1 MSQQKVCQKVQW
13 IQAYCFQLW
22 ANHFNAGRMN
32 IEYVKSV
39 EEPRHKTRFVFV
51 THEIMAA
58 ISLLQV
64 SNPDPELANL
74 TNYNLA
80 AILILDS

>member
-1 MSQQKVCQKVQW
+1 
-13 IQAYCFQLW
+13 
-22 ANHFNAGRMN
+22 MN

-39 EEPRHKTRFVFV
+39 EEPRHKTRCVFV

-64 SNPDPELANL
+64 CHPDPELANL

-80 AILILDS
+80 VILTVFRIREKNITDPDQDPT